1 MAFSR
6 QHRKILQLAF
16 FFFVDWV
23 VCNVLRTET
32 SSLALYTLVQEIVLL
47 CMFHLETEPE
57 MIFQTFWSQDLRHV
71 SSSVLQIKSSSTRS
85 QVLLKQGFQKKEKRL
100 PPSTVSEITSVTHT
114 WRHVLHDRSRTL
126 GMHISMLTESE
137 LYTLLQKILR
147 VNFLLLS
154 CYFYF
159 ILQFENDWMISQD
172 PRYFRININNRM
184 FFFY

>member
-1 MAFSR
+1 MRF
-6 QHRKILQLAF
+6 LETPWEVLAPAARYFTCTLPFMTLKWHSQGNTVRYSSLLF

-100 PPSTVSEITSVTHT
+100 PPSTVSEIMSVHT
-114 WRHVLHDRSRTL
+114 NTRENTNYMTVHVHWACTYR
-126 GMHISMLTESE
+126 
-137 LYTLLQKILR
+137 
-147 VNFLLLS
+147 
-154 CYFYF
+154 C
-159 ILQFENDWMISQD
+159 
-172 PRYFRININNRM
+172 
-184 FFFY
+184 

>member
-1 MAFSR
+1 M
-6 QHRKILQLAF
+6 
-16 FFFVDWV
+16 
-23 VCNVLRTET
+23 
-32 SSLALYTLVQEIVLL
+32 
-47 CMFHLETEPE
+47 
-57 MIFQTFWSQDLRHV
+57 
-71 SSSVLQIKSSSTRS
+71 KSSSTRS

-159 ILQFENDWMISQD
+159 ILQFKNDWMISQD

-184 FFFY
+184 FFFIKSLSQMFSICFPSLCPQPLLVSNCTLVRHHYKL